1 MQFFRAPVIMFQSRN
16 TRRFARREAL
26 HGREQALLFV
36 LGVMRSGISKVAER
50 RLKRT
55 PVRTFKRAAL
65 TIHGHAAKSR
75 EKALDPAMACRH
87 QPHGIFESG
96 LSLSDLNGHRTIPP
110 SAFSIPR
117 SLRRKLR
124 AKYRHHVPLTRRTIL
139 SALPAAA
146 ALQAQRNRVPSWK
159 PKLGVLCSY
168 SDANLEF
175 VRAEG
180 FTSMQLRLNP
190 DKLDDAQISAIK
202 DKIQRAGIYVSSLA
216 VDGNHIDP
224 DASKREKQNQFA
236 IKCIELCGKMGIP
249 NIGGQSGTIKGQP
262 LQQQVDEIVRVY
274 TEKYFPVCEKNKVRI
289 LWEPYAGGPNIATG
303 PLGWEALFKAFNNS
317 PHVGLQFDPSHLVW
331 QFMDPVQA
339 AREFVEKIYDVHLKD
354 TEILWHV
361 VRRSGIQPVDRV
373 RWWRFR
379 VPGYGS
385 VDWKG
390 FFSVLSEAG
399 YAGAMNIENEDEFYY
414 PPYNDGDF
422 TEQFKRGFRVAHEFL
437 KTLVPPLTA

>member
-1 MQFFRAPVIMFQSRN
+1 LQPNPVPQYRQDV
-16 TRRFARREAL
+16 T
-26 HGREQALLFV
+26 
-36 LGVMRSGISKVAER
+36 
-50 RLKRT
+50 
-55 PVRTFKRAAL
+55 
-65 TIHGHAAKSR
+65 
-75 EKALDPAMACRH
+75 
-87 QPHGIFESG
+87 
-96 LSLSDLNGHRTIPP
+96 LS
-110 SAFSIPR
+110 
-117 SLRRKLR
+117 
-124 AKYRHHVPLTRRTIL
+124 RRTVLTAI
-139 SALPAAA
+139 SAAA
-146 ALQAQRNRVPSWK
+146 AAQAQRPGPPPNWK
-159 PKLGVLCSY
+159 PKLGVLCDF

-175 VRAEG
+175 VKSEG

-190 DKLDDAQISAIK
+190 DRLDDAAIASIK

-224 DASKREKQNQFA
+224 DPAGREKVNTYA
-236 IKCIELCGKMGIP
+236 LKCIELCGKLGIP
-249 NIGGQSGTIKGQP
+249 NIGGQSGTIKGQR

-274 TEKYFPVCEKNKVRI
+274 NEKYFAACEKNHVRI

-331 QFMDPVQA
+331 QFMDPVAA
-339 AREFVEKIYDVHLKD
+339 AREFVDKIYDVHLKD

-361 VRRSGIQPVDRV
+361 LRRSGIQPIDNV

-379 VPGYGS
+379 IPGYGS

-399 YAGAMNIENEDEFYY
+399 YSGAMNIENEDNFYY
-414 PPYNDGDF
+414 PAYNQGNF
-422 TEQFKRGFRVAHEFL
+422 TEQYKRGFHLAHEFL